1 MEDTEYMDDIQFAF
15 SVSDKLGKLYRDAK
29 TFSDQAPELTLTHL
43 RGLAYA
49 VCDMLDRDASDDVFL
64 AKRIKNLESTG
75 VLKASGIRRL
85 RILLK
90 HGNIAVHPEAF
101 NHEEHDFGAMAA
113 EGLAAAR
120 EVLGQ
125 LLALRHEPIPS
136 YTVSTLEDSGLRD
149 LCYQAMVLDDIDAI
163 HQVGKYFKAQAD
175 QLSDGRGGIFTTDG
189 YSLDAGSKIA
199 QAMFWFEKGARLFHP
214 DCMYRYGAYHF
225 FSHGIDENLLGKARW
240 YISHAAGAGNA
251 DAMVLIARC
260 SLEGERGFSQDE
272 AYARELYEKAAEQN
286 HPEAL
291 AQLGALYALGT
302 VCEVDLEAAARY
314 TIRAAEVGFPQG
326 QYNLFTLYLHG
337 KGVELDEEKALKWLE
352 AAAGQEYPEAIFDLA
367 TLIHKGQLPDR
378 NLREASDLYHKLAK
392 FSRYRA
398 LGALGLAKVTLEL
411 EDNLA
416 GWLNAATYAQACY
429 EAITKEGD
437 PAQLMK
443 DCRSVA
449 KLAIGKVRGN
459 LEKHGPDPEKD
470 GGDLFTC
477 MLFDKDGLPVADR
490 DSRMWEFSHVLSTL
504 GSGTPDEKEKAI
516 QVAMEMACISAPPR
530 SRLPTSAF
538 LNLPPQ
544 AAGLKVKRKA
554 PCPCGSGKKF
564 KNGCGV

>member
-1 MEDTEYMDDIQFAF
+1 MEYMDDIQFAF

-29 TFSDQAPELTLTHL
+29 TFSDQVPALTLTHL

-49 VCDMLDRDASDDVFL
+49 VCDMLDRDTSDNVFL

-75 VLKASGIRRL
+75 VLKASGIHQL
-85 RILLK
+85 RTLLK
-90 HGNIAVHPEAF
+90 HGNIAAHPEAF
-101 NHEEHDFGAMAA
+101 NHETHDFGAMAA

-125 LLALRHEPIPS
+125 LLVLRHEPIPS
-136 YTVSTLEDSGLRD
+136 YTIATVEDSGLRD

-175 QLSDGRGGIFTTDG
+175 QLSDGKSGIFTPDG

-199 QAMFWFEKGARLFHP
+199 QAMFWFKKGADLFHP
-214 DCMYRYGAYHF
+214 DCMYQYGAYHF
-225 FSHGIDENLLGKARW
+225 FSHGVDEDLLGRARW
-240 YISHAAGAGNA
+240 YISHASGAGNA
-251 DAMVLIARC
+251 DAMVLVAHC

-291 AQLGALYALGT
+291 AQLGAFYALGT
-302 VCEVDLEAAARY
+302 VCEVDLEAAARC

-326 QYNLFTLYLHG
+326 QYNLSTLYLHG
-337 KGVELDEEKALKWLE
+337 KGVELDEGKALKWLE
-352 AAAGQEYPEAIFDLA
+352 AAAGQDYPEAIFDLA
-367 TLIHKGQLPDR
+367 TLIHKGHLPER
-378 NLREASDLYHKLAK
+378 NLREASDLYHQLAR

-411 EDNLA
+411 EDNLG
-416 GWLNAATYAQACY
+416 GWLNAATYAHACY
-429 EAITKEGD
+429 EAIAKEGD
-437 PAQLMK
+437 PDQLMK
-443 DCRSVA
+443 DCLSVA
-449 KLAIGKVRGN
+449 KLAIGKVRSN
-459 LEKHGPDPEKD
+459 LEKHGPDPEKG

-490 DSRMWEFSHVLSTL
+490 DSRMRDFSNLPLTL
-504 GSGTPDEKEKAI
+504 GSETPDEKEKAV
-516 QVAMEMACISAPPR
+516 QLVMEMACISAPPH
-530 SRLPTSAF
+530 SRLPTPAF
-538 LNLPPQ
+538 FSLPPQ
-544 AAGLKVKRKA
+544 AAGLTVKRKA

-564 KNGCGV
+564 KNCCGV